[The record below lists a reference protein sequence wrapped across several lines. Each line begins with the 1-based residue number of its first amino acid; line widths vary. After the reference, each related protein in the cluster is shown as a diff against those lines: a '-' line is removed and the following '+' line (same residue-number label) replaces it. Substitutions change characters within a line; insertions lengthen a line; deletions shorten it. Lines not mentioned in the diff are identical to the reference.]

1 MESFDTKDCEVIME
15 SFNRKIQNWNSLLM
29 EFWKVSVE
37 RYGIGRAS

>member
-15 SFNRKIQNWNSLLM
+15 SFNRRIQNWNSLLM

-37 RYGIGRAS
+37 RFGIRIAS